1 VICIAKC
8 MLEGTAVPGDCS
20 RLLKLTAVQ
29 HKTRIRR
36 VHSEQLSGDSR
47 RKLLS
52 IADSVRIDESL
63 WGRQAG
69 SPQTR
74 S

>member
-47 RKLLS
+47 RKLPS
-52 IADSVRIDESL
+52 TADSVKISESL